1 MQTQTKSVV
10 THKTSITADVKKDDG
25 GRSLLMESFDFIRK
39 EKQVGKLTAQFGVG
53 GSISSLYFEESSTIA
68 QKDIEVVEE

>member
-68 QKDIEVVEE
+68 QKDIDFVEE

>member
-53 GSISSLYFEESSTIA
+53 GSISSLYF
-68 QKDIEVVEE
+68 